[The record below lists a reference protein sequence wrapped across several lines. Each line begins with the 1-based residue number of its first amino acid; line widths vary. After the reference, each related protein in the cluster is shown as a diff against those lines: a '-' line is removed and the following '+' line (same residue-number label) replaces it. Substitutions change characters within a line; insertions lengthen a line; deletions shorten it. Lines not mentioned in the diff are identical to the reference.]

1 MQIDYEIIDSKLV
14 CTGSPEDW
22 LGSQIQV
29 VVSLGDYQNEDEARE
44 FGASLVES
52 RYQEVTNNH

>member
-14 CTGSPEDW
+14 CNGSPEDW

-29 VVSLGDYQNEDEARE
+29 VVSLKDYQNEDEARE
-44 FGASLVES
+44 AAASLVKS
-52 RYQEVTNNH
+52 RYQEVSTSQ